1 MTIAILLPFKEN
13 YTSNKAGAVSLF
25 INDINNQSKFR
36 SKTTIFGSTNE
47 KKFLSSNYLSQQ

>member
-47 KKFLSSNYLSQQ
+47 KKFLKVQIFRT